1 MSETEQEERPSSDD
15 NPNNKPKPA
24 KDDLL
29 SINEPSEVPVSN
41 DGKIQQ
47 EPDFN
52 ISDYHGFP
60 MEEWVKYQGT
70 INDNKQ
76 RRRVAIAGL
85 DHYKVRYN
93 KSHDDDLP
101 EWNVLDLEY
110 FPITVS
116 AWQKR
121 QADLAAIEDKNREIG
136 ALDLQLS
143 EIQNSIRIRT
153 LRANKEDAA
162 VDLSKQSLEDLQ
174 KNIVSLQS
182 LSNNMRQKAQD
193 IKNKADR
200 YAFKIYFHKD
210 DKTFNGIRS
219 DDLEDIL
226 GACDWKQTQ
235 GAANLLPSKNSPT
248 RGSPGVI

>member
-1 MSETEQEERPSSDD
+1 MSEQEQEP
-15 NPNNKPKPA
+15 NPNDNKKPIPIEP

-29 SINEPSEVPVSN
+29 NLNEPSDVPISN
-41 DGKIQQ
+41 DGKIQE

-85 DHYKVRYN
+85 EHYKIRYN
-93 KSHDDDLP
+93 RSNDDDLP
-101 EWNVLDLEY
+101 EWSVLDLEY

-116 AWQKR
+116 AWQRR
-121 QADLAAIEDKNREIG
+121 QTDLARIEDKNREIG

-153 LRANKEDAA
+153 LRANKAETAS
-162 VDLSKQSLEDLQ
+162 DLSKQSLEDLQ
-174 KNIVSLQS
+174 KNIVALQALSNDMRQSLQ
-182 LSNNMRQKAQD
+182 NA
-193 IKNKADR
+193 KNTADR

-210 DKTFNGIRS
+210 EQTFDGIRS

-235 GAANLLPSKNSPT
+235 GAANLLPSKNSPIK
-248 RGSPGVI
+248 GSPGVR

>member
-1 MSETEQEERPSSDD
+1 MSETEQEERPSDD
-15 NPNNKPKPA
+15 NSKPKSN

-29 SINEPSEVPVSN
+29 NLNEPSEVPVSN

-101 EWNVLDLEY
+101 EWSVLDLEY

-153 LRANKEDAA
+153 LRANKEDSAI
-162 VDLSKQSLEDLQ
+162 DLSKQSLEDLQ
-174 KNIVSLQS
+174 KNIVALQG
-182 LSNNMRQKAQD
+182 LSNNMRQLAQEA
-193 IKNKADR
+193 KNKADR

-210 DKTFNGIRS
+210 DKVFNGVRS
-219 DDLEDIL
+219 DDVEDVL
-226 GACDWKQTQ
+226 GSCDWKQTQ
-235 GAANLLPSKNSPT
+235 GAANLLPSKNSPI
-248 RGSPGVI
+248 RGSPGVR

>member
-1 MSETEQEERPSSDD
+1 MSDTEQQQED
-15 NPNNKPKPA
+15 KPKEHQET

-29 SINEPSEVPVSN
+29 SLNEPSEVPVSHE
-41 DGKIQQ
+41 GEIQK

-76 RRRVAIAGL
+76 RRRVAIAAL
-85 DHYKVRYN
+85 EYYSMRYN
-93 KSHDDDLP
+93 KSGDDDLP
-101 EWNVLDLEY
+101 EWDIINLKYEA
-110 FPITVS
+110 ITTN
-116 AWQKR
+116 AWNKR
-121 QADLAAIEDKNREIG
+121 QNDLAQIEDKNREIG

-153 LRANKEDAA
+153 LRANKAEAA
-162 VDLSKQSLEDLQ
+162 SDLSKQSLEDLQ
-174 KNIVSLQS
+174 KNILSLQS
-182 LSNNMRQKAQD
+182 LSNNMRQKAQQA
-193 IKNKADR
+193 KNEADR

-210 DKTFNGIRS
+210 NKMFNSIRS
-219 DDLEDIL
+219 DDLEDVL

-235 GAANLLPSKNSPT
+235 GAANLSASKNSPIK
-248 RGSPGVI
+248 GSPGIR

>member
-1 MSETEQEERPSSDD
+1 MSETEQEE
-15 NPNNKPKPA
+15 KPKPESEPTTKPA

-29 SINEPSEVPVSN
+29 NLNDPSEVPVSHE
-41 DGKIQQ
+41 GEIQQ

-76 RRRVAIAGL
+76 RRRVAIAAL
-85 DHYKVRYN
+85 EHYKVRYN
-93 KSHDDDLP
+93 RSNDDDLP
-101 EWNVLDLEY
+101 EWSVLDIEY
-110 FPITVS
+110 YPITVS

-121 QADLAAIEDKNREIG
+121 QSDIATIEDKNREIG

-143 EIQNSIRIRT
+143 EIQNSIRVRT
-153 LRANKEDAA
+153 LRANKADEAK
-162 VDLSKQSLEDLQ
+162 DLSRQSLEDLQ
-174 KNIVSLQS
+174 KNITALQA
-182 LSNNMRQKAQD
+182 LANNMRQKAQES
-193 IKNKADR
+193 KNKADR

-210 DKTFNGIRS
+210 DETFNSVRS

-235 GAANLLPSKNSPT
+235 GAANLLPSKNLPIKAA
-248 RGSPGVI
+248 PGVR